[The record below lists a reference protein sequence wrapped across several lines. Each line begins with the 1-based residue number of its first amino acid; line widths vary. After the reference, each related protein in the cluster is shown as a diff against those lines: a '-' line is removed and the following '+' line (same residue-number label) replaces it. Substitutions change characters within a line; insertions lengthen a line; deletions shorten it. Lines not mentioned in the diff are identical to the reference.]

1 MGKKNSELPFE
12 ELMQQNRRLRLIIK
26 LLILFFLALILVLLV
41 FKKNAV
47 PTKFKLVGND
57 VVVLNVGEDKYKE
70 EGYKAYLFK
79 KDVSKNV
86 KISDN
91 IDYSKIGSYEIK
103 YNLVIKNLNID
114 KTIIRKVNIV
124 DKIPPELTIN
134 SDMEVYADLNGNYAE
149 PTYSAIDN
157 CDGDITDKVKVENNL
172 DLSQEGEY
180 IEKFTV
186 EDSSGNITTKEI
198 KIIVQEKFKNTY
210 IVISIGDQW
219 LTYYSRGRIALE
231 TPVVTGN
238 NGNTPYGT
246 YYLNNKARNVTLK
259 GPPDDPYESFVYYW
273 MPFIS
278 STHGMHDA
286 TWRWRFG
293 GNIYTYD
300 PSHGCVNMPLDKA
313 EDLYYMV
320 EIGTPVY
327 IVD

>member
-41 FKKNAV
+41 FKKNVA

-172 DLSQEGEY
+172 DLSKEGEY

-219 LTYYSRGRIALE
+219 LTYYSRGKIALE

-327 IVD
+327 IVE

>member
-41 FKKNAV
+41 FKKNVA

-172 DLSQEGEY
+172 DLSKEGEY

-327 IVD
+327 IVE

>member
-41 FKKNAV
+41 FKKNVA

-246 YYLNNKARNVTLK
+246 YYVNNKARNVTLK

>member
-26 LLILFFLALILVLLV
+26 ILILFFLALILVLLV
-41 FKKNAV
+41 FKKNSV
-47 PTKFKLVGND
+47 PINFKLKGED
-57 VVVLNVGEDKYKE
+57 VVVINMGEGEYKE
-70 EGYKAYLFK
+70 EGYKANILK
-79 KDVSKNV
+79 KDFTKNV
-86 KISDN
+86 KVTNN
-91 IDYSKIGSYEIK
+91 IDYDKIGTYEIK
-103 YNLVIKNLNID
+103 YRLFVPSLNID
-114 KTIIRKVNIV
+114 KTIIRKVSIV

-134 SDMEVYADLNGNYAE
+134 SDTEVYANLYETYAE
-149 PTYSAIDN
+149 PTYTAIDN
-157 CDGDITDKVKVENNL
+157 VDGDITDKVVYESNL

-180 IEKFTV
+180 IEKYIV
-186 EDSSGNITTKEI
+186 EDSSGNQTTKEI
-198 KIIVQEKFKNTY
+198 KVIVREKSKNTY
-210 IVISIGDQW
+210 ITISIGNQY
-219 LTYYSRGRIALE
+219 LVYYQMGKVALE

-246 YYLNNKARNVTLK
+246 YSVRGKAANVTLK

-273 MPFIS
+273 IPFIS

-286 TWRWRFG
+286 TWRSRFG

-313 EDLYYMV
+313 RDLYYMV

-327 IVD
+327 ITE

>member
-41 FKKNAV
+41 FKKNVA

-157 CDGDITDKVKVENNL
+157 CDGDITDKVKVINNL

-246 YYLNNKARNVTLK
+246 YYVNNKARNVTLK

-278 STHGMHDA
+278 STHGMHDS